1 MEVEKEA
8 PPSLLVALLS
18 VHLLPSP
25 PPDLATTV
33 AVEKAG
39 SEGKV
44 EAVGWVGGGGF
55 GRADPPPAGSR
66 AMDPPSRVVERRRK
80 GGPAPGA
87 ATKITVA
94 TCGLES
100 GGSTTGGLRN
110 GGSIAS
116 NLGSGGYVLA
126 SGGEEAEGQRRTG
139 SGDQDHSGCVWA
151 QERRIHPHTW
161 RRGGGRVVWHQER
174 QPRTCGY
181 VRAKS
186 RADNPPSTS
195 LGMVDSLPECSRVVD
210 PPLHMWRGGG
220 RVAQHQEW
228 RPRPRRRCECLEE
241 GGSVLACCTE
251 EAEGRHDIASGNH
264 NRRQRGQG
272 L

>member
-33 AVEKAG
+33 VVEKAG

-44 EAVGWVGGGGF
+44 AAVGWVGGGGF

-66 AMDPPSRVVERRRK
+66 AMDPPSHVVERRRK

-116 NLGSGGYVLA
+116 KLGSGGYVLA

-151 QERRIHPHTW
+151 QERRIHPHTR
-161 RRGGGRVVWHQER
+161 RRGGGRAVWHQEW

-195 LGMVDSLPECSRVVD
+195 LGMVDSLPEGSRVVD
-210 PPLHMWRGGG
+210 PPSHMWRGGG
-220 RVAQHQEW
+220 RVA
-228 RPRPRRRCECLEE
+228 PTP
-241 GGSVLACCTE
+241 GVATTTTT
-251 EAEGRHDIASGNH
+251 AM
-264 NRRQRGQG
+264 
-272 L
+272 

>member
-18 VHLLPSP
+18 VHLLPCP

-44 EAVGWVGGGGF
+44 EVEVKAVALLPSPSSSPGLAMRLARLRWMRRSALLVAVNRRGESGDDSPREGWICRRRTQEQQIHRPLVGF

-80 GGPAPGA
+80 GGPAPGV

-116 NLGSGGYVLA
+116 KLGSGGYVLA

-139 SGDQDHSGCVWA
+139 SGDQDHSG
-151 QERRIHPHTW
+151 
-161 RRGGGRVVWHQER
+161 
-174 QPRTCGY
+174 
-181 VRAKS
+181 
-186 RADNPPSTS
+186 
-195 LGMVDSLPECSRVVD
+195 
-210 PPLHMWRGGG
+210 
-220 RVAQHQEW
+220 
-228 RPRPRRRCECLEE
+228 
-241 GGSVLACCTE
+241 
-251 EAEGRHDIASGNH
+251 
-264 NRRQRGQG
+264 
-272 L
+272 